1 MLQPRNWHNLLRC
14 CMANT
19 AVEAVVEVVIVAVV
33 GTTNTAK
40 DAIVAVVGTT
50 NAVEVAIVAA
60 VGTTNAVAVVVVAI
74 KKNYLLF
81 ALCEIVLG
89 IFFG

>member
-19 AVEAVVEVVIVAVV
+19 AVEAVVEVAIVAVV

-40 DAIVAVVGTT
+40 DAIVVVVGTT
-50 NAVEVAIVAA
+50 NAAA
-60 VGTTNAVAVVVVAI
+60 VVAVAI
-74 KKNYLLF
+74 KKTICC
-81 ALCEIVLG
+81 LCYAK
-89 IFFG
+89 

>member
-19 AVEAVVEVVIVAVV
+19 AVEAVVEVAIVAVV

-40 DAIVAVVGTT
+40 VVIVAVVGTT
-50 NAVEVAIVAA
+50 NAAA
-60 VGTTNAVAVVVVAI
+60 VVAVAI
-74 KKNYLLF
+74 KKTICCLHY
-81 ALCEIVLG
+81 AK
-89 IFFG
+89 